1 MVEQIGFMRL
11 LAPEGVGHFS
21 RQSWLSHFHCLL
33 HPNHIPIYLWPLPSF
48 LHNLGEEVQEPFRT
62 TRRQKSTWSGRDW
75 GLIPGSRRSS
85 GEGNVTPLQYSCL
98 ENPMDGGTL

>member
-62 TRRQKSTWSGRDW
+62 TRRQGKK
-75 GLIPGSRRSS
+75 I
-85 GEGNVTPLQYSCL
+85 NK
-98 ENPMDGGTL
+98 